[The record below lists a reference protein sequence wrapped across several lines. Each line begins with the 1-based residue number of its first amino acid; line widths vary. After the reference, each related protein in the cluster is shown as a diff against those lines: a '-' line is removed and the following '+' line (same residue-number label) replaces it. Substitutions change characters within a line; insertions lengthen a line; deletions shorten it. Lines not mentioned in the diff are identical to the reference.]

1 MKVSFPTLEDLLRE
15 AKDPVRVV
23 TIVKTRDAKTD
34 KVNIPLS
41 AFLVVVTAKLA
52 DSEIGEYV
60 YQVGEDIA
68 YLKDRMK
75 ELGEKALEV
84 EQAIKRQVE
93 SLGFRV
99 LPGRYLP
106 DNEKPILG
114 NPLQSI

>member
-1 MKVSFPTLEDLLRE
+1 
-15 AKDPVRVV
+15 
-23 TIVKTRDAKTD
+23 
-34 KVNIPLS
+34 
-41 AFLVVVTAKLA
+41 
-52 DSEIGEYV
+52 
-60 YQVGEDIA
+60 
-68 YLKDRMK
+68 MK